1 LRRRLAYAAR
11 HQREELA
18 MLVYVIR
25 RLGQSLFAIAVMAV
39 LVFVGVYAIG
49 NPVDIL
55 ISPDATELDRQ
66 AQIARLGL
74 DKPLWE
80 QFALFVTNVLHGDL
94 GNSFVYGA
102 PAMGLILQRLP
113 ATLELAFVALAISVL
128 VGVPLGVLAGLKPD
142 TIAGRSIM
150 AGSILGFSLPN
161 FWQGMMLILIFAVI
175 LGWLPA
181 GGRGQTVD
189 VLGMQ
194 VSFLTRDGLAHLILP
209 AINLALFKLSLVI
222 RLARAATREVALQ
235 DYVKFAR
242 AKGLSERRIVL
253 VHILKTIMIPIT
265 TVLGLELASMI
276 AFGIVTETVFAWPGM
291 GKLLINSISLLDRP
305 IIVAYLM
312 LTVFLIVMI
321 NLIVDI
327 LYAILDPRLSLK
339 DMKA

>member
-1 LRRRLAYAAR
+1 
-11 HQREELA
+11 
-18 MLVYVIR
+18 MLVYMIR
-25 RLGQSLFAIAVMAV
+25 RVGQSIFTIAVMAV

-55 ISPDATELDRQ
+55 INPEATQ
-66 AQIARLGL
+66 ADIEAQMIRLGL

-80 QFALFVTNVLHGDL
+80 QFTIYVGNVLQGDL
-94 GNSFVYGA
+94 GNSFVYGQ
-102 PAMGLILQRLP
+102 PAMSLILQRLP

-128 VGVPLGVLAGLKPD
+128 VGVPLGVIAGLRPE
-142 TIAGRSIM
+142 TAVGRSIM

-181 GGRGQTVD
+181 GGRGQTVE
-189 VLGMQ
+189 VLGLQ
-194 VSFLTRDGLAHLILP
+194 LSFLTRDGLAHLILP

-222 RLARAATREVALQ
+222 RLARAATREVVLQ

-276 AFGIVTETVFAWPGM
+276 AFGIVTETVFSWPGM
-291 GKLLINSISLLDRP
+291 GKLLIDSIELLDRP
-305 IIVAYLM
+305 VIVAYLM
-312 LTVFLIVMI
+312 LTVFMIVMI
-321 NLIVDI
+321 NLIVDV
-327 LYAILDPRLSLK
+327 LYAILDPRINLQ
-339 DMKA
+339 DVAT